1 MATEEELEEQ
11 EEAADEALTVEEIAI
26 MYSNVMESVAL
37 MKEINATGDDDDESL
52 AALAANKS
60 YIETSLARD
69 GWTDEDLTE
78 ANALIA

>member
-1 MATEEELEEQ
+1 MATQAEQEEQ
-11 EEAADEALTVEEIAI
+11 EEAVDEALTVEEIA
-26 MYSNVMESVAL
+26 MKYSNMMESVAL

-60 YIETSLARD
+60 YLETELARD
-69 GWTDEDLTE
+69 CWTDEDLTE